1 MRSSRGR
8 RIALAAA
15 AIVAGLAVRANAH
28 STPFSYVDVR
38 VQGARIDVT
47 VSAHVVDVAHE
58 LGVEAPEMLLQAPEM
73 PDTAGLLGA
82 LEQRLNL
89 GIDGRAVSCDS
100 RAAPERIVK
109 ALTVRW
115 SFACRGSAS
124 GHALSLDGPLFP
136 YDPAHLTFVNLYVD
150 GVLAGQSVLDRST
163 RRASFP
169 TGAPQSR
176 TETIRRFLVAGIE
189 HILAGPDHLLFLA
202 GLLLLGGSLGRLAAI
217 VTAFTLA
224 HSVTLA
230 LAVLGVVS
238 PPPALIE
245 PLIALSIVYVGLN
258 NLRAR
263 SGGEWRI
270 LTAGAFGLIHGFGF
284 ANALR
289 EMQLSSINLGWSL
302 LSFNLGVE
310 MGQLAVVL
318 VVASLFEAL
327 RRSGAVTPRRLV
339 VVGSVVV
346 ATAGSFW
353 FVERVWA
360 IWPSRL

>member
-1 MRSSRGR
+1 M
-8 RIALAAA
+8 
-15 AIVAGLAVRANAH
+15 
-28 STPFSYVDVR
+28 R

-47 VSAHVVDVAHE
+47 LSAHVVDVAHE
-58 LGVEAPEMLLQAPEM
+58 LGVEPPEALLQAPAM
-73 PDTAGLLGA
+73 PDTSRLLGA
-82 LEQRLNL
+82 LEERLNL
-89 GIDGRAVSCDS
+89 RVEGRAVSCDG
-100 RAAPERIVK
+100 RAAPERIIK

-115 SFACRGSAS
+115 SFACRDSAS

-150 GVLAGQSVLDRST
+150 GALAGQSVLDRST
-163 RRASFP
+163 GRASFP
-169 TGAPQSR
+169 IGAPQSR
-176 TETIRRFLVAGIE
+176 TETIRRFLIAGIE

-217 VTAFTLA
+217 VTAFTVA

-230 LAVLGVVS
+230 LAVLDVVS

-245 PLIALSIVYVGLN
+245 PLIALSSVYVGVN
-258 NLRAR
+258 NLRAS

-289 EMQLSSINLGWSL
+289 EMQLSRSNLGWSL

-310 MGQLAVVL
+310 VGQLAVVL
-318 VVASLFEAL
+318 VVASLFEAI
-327 RRSGAVTPRRLV
+327 RRSGLVTPRRLV
-339 VVGSVVV
+339 VVGSFVV
-346 ATAGSFW
+346 AAAGSFW